1 VIFIARYYTPKGES
15 VSGRILAIA
24 AIAFIAYVLIPGL
37 AGTIVRFRLRRLTAR
52 LASGAGSAAALEG
65 VDLHAVTLSLGGEGE
80 RLSLDSRE
88 TRFLAFD
95 REAGPVRLSWKSVR
109 LVQAGTALA
118 YIPGPNRFKRPV
130 CVFHEEGDLERVR
143 EASKGLIASRSWKPE
158 AGSGPVTA
166 FSVAAGVFLE
176 FLALIEA
183 SGKSGMELAA
193 IAALVGVF
201 GKALPYLPPG
211 ILLTIAG
218 AKKNRRRGA
227 VGFLMIALG
236 TALNTAILF
245 FAILKVG
252 FGLP

>member
-1 VIFIARYYTPKGES
+1 M
-15 VSGRILAIA
+15 SGRLLAIA

-37 AGTIVRFRLRRLTAR
+37 AGAIVRFRLRRLTAR
-52 LASGAGSAAALEG
+52 LAAGSGSGASLEG
-65 VDLHAVTLSLGGEGE
+65 VDLHAVTLSLGGSGE

-88 TRFLAFD
+88 TRFLSFD
-95 REAGPVRLSWKSVR
+95 RAAGPIRLSWKSVR
-109 LVQAGTALA
+109 LVQAGTTLA

-130 CVFHEEGDLERVR
+130 CVFHEEGERVR
-143 EASKGLIASRSWKPE
+143 EAAKGLIDSRSWKPE
-158 AGSGPVTA
+158 AGSGAVTA

-193 IAALVGVF
+193 IAALVGIF

>member
-1 VIFIARYYTPKGES
+1 
-15 VSGRILAIA
+15 VSGRLLAIA

-37 AGTIVRFRLRRLTAR
+37 AGAIVRFRLRRLTAR
-52 LASGAGSAAALEG
+52 LAAGAGSGAALEG
-65 VDLHAVTLSLGGEGE
+65 VDLHAVTLSLGGAGE

-88 TRFLAFD
+88 TRFLTLD
-95 REAGPVRLSWKSVR
+95 RAVGPIRLSWKSVR

-130 CVFHEEGDLERVR
+130 CVFHEEGDIERVR
-143 EASKGLIASRSWKPE
+143 EAAKGLLADRSWKPD
-158 AGSGPVTA
+158 AGGSAITA
-166 FSVAAGVFLE
+166 FSVATGVILE

-183 SGKSGMELAA
+183 SGTSGMELAA

-218 AKKNRRRGA
+218 AKKNQQRGA
-227 VGFLMIALG
+227 AGFLMIALG
-236 TALNTAILF
+236 TALNIAILF